1 MSDATES
8 DTPQSFESAVAELE
22 QIVAAM
28 ESGEV
33 ALEEALARYQR
44 GVALLRYAEGRLA
57 AAEQR
62 VRVID
67 AGREYDLPAA
77 DAAAGA

>member
-1 MSDATES
+1 MSDAKEFI
-8 DTPQSFESAVAELE
+8 TPVSFESAVAELE

-33 ALEEALARYQR
+33 ALEEALQRYER
-44 GVALLRYAEGRLA
+44 GMDLLRYAQGCLA

-62 VRVID
+62 VRVIE
-67 AGREYDLPAA
+67 ATREYELPAA
-77 DAAAGA
+77 GTAPQA